1 MEQKDTSKNKRR
13 LGMLITLLVNLLI
26 VGYIALREFRQDA
39 GRAERIQVSGINPF
53 FLILGA
59 ACFFLALG
67 MVSLKYRRM
76 LMVNAGRDEKKVA
89 FEVAAL
95 GKYYDNITPFG
106 AGGQPFQILFL
117 RKQGF
122 PAGTCAALPI
132 ADFLTQQFAFVL
144 IGIVVFIAN
153 RKVIDMAP
161 VIRVSA
167 YVGLLVYSAVPV
179 GIVLST
185 IAPRFVRAV
194 VGWVC
199 RLLQKI
205 HILKDAAHTAEG
217 IYGALDEYS
226 VSIRSLSS
234 RPHFL
239 ALMML
244 FSLIYQAAILSV
256 PFFMLRAFG
265 GTGDWWM
272 VFSLVVYIY
281 AAITI
286 VPTPGNA
293 GAAEGSFYAV
303 FASLES
309 GYLFWAMIAWRLL
322 VYYSWIV
329 VGLIVLA
336 RSAGKRPQVRMR
348 LPIPE
353 HPKRTAIFSDEV
365 VTEGRVFQERVNESG
380 GRSWYY
386 LPEGE
391 TQKEG
396 LQAVALPGVR
406 VPGAPVS
413 IPVPRLFNASRRRL
427 MRRLKVKQLSLIVIS
442 VPFVSAGTVL
452 RIARKLKV
460 PVAVLFPEGM
470 EERLKREV
478 RSRFMRNLVMNRV
491 VDLCCRV
498 DQVICYSAA
507 AAAELANNGFRGD
520 VRVMEA

>member
-1 MEQKDTSKNKRR
+1 MEQKETSKKTRR
-13 LGMLITLLVNLLI
+13 WSMLITLLVNLLI

-39 GRAERIQVSGINPF
+39 GQAERIQFSGINPI
-53 FLILGA
+53 FLILGT
-59 ACFFLALG
+59 ACFFVALG
-67 MVSLKYRRM
+67 MVALKYRRM
-76 LMVNAGRDEKKVA
+76 LMTNEGRDEKKIA

-106 AGGQPFQILFL
+106 AGGQPFQIFYL

-122 PAGTCAALPI
+122 SAGTCAALPI

-153 RKVIDMAP
+153 RQVIDKAL

-167 YVGLLVYSAVPV
+167 YVGLLVYSAVPL
-179 GIVLST
+179 GILLST
-185 IAPRFVRAV
+185 IAPNFVRRV
-194 VGWVC
+194 VSGVC
-199 RLLQKI
+199 RLLQKL
-205 HILKDAAHTAEG
+205 HILKDAEHTAEG
-217 IYGALDEYS
+217 IHNALDEYS
-226 VSIRSLSS
+226 ASIRSLTG

-239 ALMML
+239 LMMML
-244 FSLIYQAAILSV
+244 FSLIYQTAILSI

-265 GTGDWWM
+265 GSGDWWT

-309 GYLFWAMIAWRLL
+309 GYLFWAMIAWRVV
-322 VYYSWIV
+322 VYYSWLIV
-329 VGLIVLA
+329 GFIVLA
-336 RSAGKRPQVRMR
+336 RSTGKRPALREK

-353 HPKRTAIFSDEV
+353 HPRRTAIFCDEV
-365 VTEGRVFQERVNESG
+365 VAEGRVFQDRLSESG
-380 GRSWYY
+380 GRCWYY
-386 LPEGE
+386 LPKAG
-391 TQKEG
+391 QQQEG
-396 LQAVALPGVR
+396 LQIVALPGVR

-427 MRRLKVKQLSLIVIS
+427 TRRLRVKQLSLIVIS

-460 PVAVLFPEGM
+460 PVAVLYPEGT
-470 EERLKREV
+470 EQRVAQEV
-478 RSRFMRNLVMNRV
+478 RSRFMRNLVLNRV

-498 DQVICYSAA
+498 DRVICYSAA
-507 AAAELANNGFRGD
+507 AAEELAGCGFRGE
-520 VRVMEA
+520 VCVMEG

>member
-1 MEQKDTSKNKRR
+1 MEEKDSKKKRR
-13 LGMLITLLVNLLI
+13 LSMLITVLVNILI

-39 GRAERIQVSGINPF
+39 GRAERIQFSGINPV

-59 ACFFLALG
+59 ACFFVALA
-67 MVSLKYRRM
+67 MVAFKYRRM
-76 LMVNAGRDEKKVA
+76 LMVNAGSDERKMA

-106 AGGQPFQILFL
+106 AGGQPFQIFYL
-117 RKQGF
+117 RRQGF
-122 PAGTCAALPI
+122 SAGTCAALPI

-185 IAPRFVRAV
+185 IAPRFVQKV
-194 VGWVC
+194 VSAFCG
-199 RLLQKI
+199 LLQKI
-205 HILKDAAHTAEG
+205 HVLKDGASTAEG
-217 IYGALDEYS
+217 IRSALDEYS
-226 VSIRSLSS
+226 ASIRSLTG

-239 ALMML
+239 FLMML
-244 FSLIYQAAILSV
+244 YSLAYQTAVLSV

-265 GTGDWWM
+265 GSGDWWT

-309 GYLFWAMIAWRLL
+309 GYLFWAMIAWRVL
-322 VYYSWIV
+322 VYYSWLIV
-329 VGLIVLA
+329 GFIVLA
-336 RSAGKRPQVRMR
+336 RSAGKASAARVK

-365 VTEGRVFQERVNESG
+365 VAEGRVFQGRLSESG
-380 GRSWYY
+380 GRCWYY

-391 TQKEG
+391 SRQEG

-427 MRRLKVKQLSLIVIS
+427 ARRLKVKQLSLIVIS

-470 EERLKREV
+470 EERLSHEV
-478 RSRFMRNLVMNRV
+478 NSRFMRNLVLNRV

-498 DQVICYSAA
+498 DQVLCCSDT
-507 AAAELANNGFRGD
+507 AAEELAGYGFRGE
-520 VRVMEA
+520 VRVLD